1 MATSDNA
8 IAKIS
13 LQINRSDHLLKIEP
27 RATLLN
33 VYTSLRVLW
42 RTDAEWK

>member
-13 LQINRSDHLLKIEP
+13 LQINSSEHLLKIEP
-27 RATLLN
+27 RVTLLD
-33 VYTSLRVLW
+33 VYTSLRVPW
-42 RTDAEWK
+42 RSDAEWK